1 MRKDQYG
8 IEIKVGDWVKLSS
21 PQNGEYC
28 TEHLGKVFTVKKIK
42 TKLLYLAVNPTI
54 KAYPESVSRV
64 QPLTNQPSDFDNNY
78 GCNRYVDVATSKQ
91 KLDTKVKELKERL
104 SNATNEYSKKILQ
117 SDIDWEWTKYNKREQ
132 NKEERI

>member
-1 MRKDQYG
+1 MQQ
-8 IEIKVGDWVKLSS
+8 L
-21 PQNGEYC
+21 Q
-28 TEHLGKVFTVKKIK
+28 
-42 TKLLYLAVNPTI
+42 
-54 KAYPESVSRV
+54 
-64 QPLTNQPSDFDNNY
+64 
-78 GCNRYVDVATSKQ
+78 KQ